1 MRNTISYRQITRKL
15 MNEKAYKEWL
25 LEIKDKVRQAQL
37 KAVANFNIVLI
48 ELYWELGKEIVLRQ
62 TQAKWG
68 DNFLEQ
74 LSIDLKKS
82 FPEINGFSRRNLYT
96 IRQWYLFF
104 SQEFEFV
111 PQVVAQLPWSYQRL
125 LISKTKEL
133 KTAVLY
139 AKATHKNG
147 WSRTQLEI
155 NIKSNYHLRQGKAD
169 HNFESTLPK
178 PQSDLAAESIK
189 DPYHFDFLGLEEN
202 AQEREIEPALTQK
215 ITHFMLEL
223 GKGFAFV
230 GRQYKLE
237 ISESD
242 YFLDLLF
249 YHLHLRC
256 FVVIELKAGK
266 FQPEYA
272 GKLNFYLSAVDSQ
285 LKHPTDS
292 PSIGIILCRMKDKI
306 EVEYALRDLNKPI
319 GISSFELS
327 EIIPDNLKNQ
337 LPTIEEMERE
347 LIDE

>member
-1 MRNTISYRQITRKL
+1 MGRDG
-15 MNEKAYKEWL
+15 YKEWL
-25 LEIKDKVRQAQL
+25 LEIKNKVRQAQL
-37 KAVANFNIVLI
+37 KAAANFNTTLI
-48 ELYWELGKEIVLRQ
+48 ELYWELGKEIVQRQ
-62 TQAKWG
+62 MEAKWG

-74 LSIDLKKS
+74 LAIDLKRS

-104 SQEFEFV
+104 SKEFEFV
-111 PQVVAQLPWSYQRL
+111 PQPVAQLPWSYQRL
-125 LISKTKEL
+125 LISKIKDL
-133 KTAVLY
+133 KIAIQY
-139 AKATHKNG
+139 AKATQRNG
-147 WSRTQLEI
+147 WSRDQLEI
-155 NIKSNYHLRQGKAD
+155 NIKGNYHLRQGKAD
-169 HNFESTLPK
+169 HNFAFTLPK

-202 AQEREIEPALTQK
+202 AQEREIELALTQK

-230 GRQYKLE
+230 GRQYKIE

-292 PSIGIILCRMKDKI
+292 PSIGMILCRMKDKI

-327 EIIPDNLKNQ
+327 EIIPDNLKTQ

-347 LIDE
+347 LMDE

>member
-1 MRNTISYRQITRKL
+1 
-15 MNEKAYKEWL
+15 MNEKDYKDWL
-25 LEIKDKVRQAQL
+25 LEIKHKVRQAQL
-37 KAVANFNIVLI
+37 KAVANFNIALI

-62 TQAKWG
+62 TESKWG

-74 LSIDLKKS
+74 LSIDLKRG

-111 PQVVAQLPWSYQRL
+111 PQPVAQLPWSYQRL
-125 LISKTKEL
+125 LISKIKEL
-133 KTAVLY
+133 KIAVQY

-202 AQEREIEPALTQK
+202 AQEREIELALTQK

-285 LKHPTDS
+285 LKHATDS
-292 PSIGIILCRMKDKI
+292 PSIGMILCRMKDKI

-327 EIIPDNLKNQ
+327 EIIPDSLKTQ
-337 LPTIEEMERE
+337 LPTVEEMERE
-347 LIDE
+347 LIDG

>member
-1 MRNTISYRQITRKL
+1 MTNKDYR
-15 MNEKAYKEWL
+15 EWL
-25 LEIKDKVRQAQL
+25 VEIKNKVKQAQL
-37 KAVANFNIVLI
+37 KAVSNFNTVLI
-48 ELYWELGKEIVLRQ
+48 ELYWELGKEIISKQ
-62 TQAKWG
+62 TEYKWG
-68 DNFLEQ
+68 ENFLEQ

-82 FPEINGFSRRNLYT
+82 FPQINGFSRRNLYT
-96 IRQWYLFF
+96 IRQWYVFF
-104 SQEFEFV
+104 SHQFEFV
-111 PQVVAQLPWSYQRL
+111 PQPVAQLPWSYQRL
-125 LISKTKEL
+125 LISKIKDLETV
-133 KTAVLY
+133 VLY

-147 WSRTQLEI
+147 WSRNQLEI
-155 NIKSNYHLRQGKAD
+155 NIKHNYHLRQGKAD
-169 HNFESTLPK
+169 HNFDSTLPK
-178 PQSDLAAESIK
+178 PQSDLAAETIK

-202 AQEREIEPALTQK
+202 AQEREIELALTQK

-237 ISESD
+237 ISDSD

-266 FQPEYA
+266 FLPEYA
-272 GKLNFYLSAVDSQ
+272 GKLNFYLSAVDSK
-285 LKHPTDS
+285 LKHITDS
-292 PSIGIILCRMKDKI
+292 PSIGIILCRLKDKI

-327 EIIPDNLKNQ
+327 EIIPDDLKTQ

-347 LIDE
+347 LLDE